1 MRIFVKTLKNVSI
14 ILLVC
19 ILGMTVY
26 MKAISYHS
34 SDEYIAYYLSD
45 LGQINEYLY
54 KRQSEKYDIV
64 FDGIYNYFGYKQKAN
79 KIYKLDSYT
88 KTAPENSTTF
98 NDRKIEFKH
107 QHDNCGY
114 SWNYEGDSN
123 RYHISCLDGKKYY
136 NSDIYSNKCIQY
148 GDSLYCVLTASCSKY
163 YLTNINTWATLR
175 QCDVRRDVLVEIN
188 PDAKTDTLI
197 YDTKNNSTRIVGFR
211 YPNIYMLKNNFIY
224 EVSLDCVKDKE
235 YIDFNKC
242 KIISKLFHTDMQ
254 EHYFHYY
261 LFDWEGDDLYII
273 YSPKANDDFIVT
285 HVKTEN

>member
-54 KRQSEKYDIV
+54 KRQSE
-64 FDGIYNYFGYKQKAN
+64 
-79 KIYKLDSYT
+79 
-88 KTAPENSTTF
+88 
-98 NDRKIEFKH
+98 
-107 QHDNCGY
+107 
-114 SWNYEGDSN
+114 
-123 RYHISCLDGKKYY
+123 KYY